1 MAAARRPR
9 PPAELFRPRVAGSG
23 PPARQPF
30 NVQSGK
36 WVRRFQRESM
46 AREVARNRKFGKT
59 SSTGVISGR
68 M

>member
-1 MAAARRPR
+1 MARSVASSAASR
-9 PPAELFRPRVAGSG
+9 AFQARVAGSG

-36 WVRRFQRESM
+36 WVRRFQRESI